1 MVSLTLTTMP
11 TPAQDSSFL
20 LSLIMTLSCVLGKFS
35 AWVTQLEDEACSYN
49 TRKAGAHTHTHT
61 HKRIRWFFKN
71 RSLARVQSH
80 MPWGNEAPVPQ
91 LLSLRSLEPRN
102 HC

>member
-61 HKRIRWFFKN
+61 HTKEFGGFLKID
-71 RSLARVQSH
+71 
-80 MPWGNEAPVPQ
+80 PWPGFNPTCLGATKP
-91 LLSLRSLEPRN
+91 LYHSY
-102 HC
+102 